1 MAGKNNE
8 QEEQLEALRQQISSK
23 GNNAVKKEQTNKPI
37 VEKQVVDN
45 EPEQVKPKPAQGKK
59 QGVRNQQAVKKQ
71 ASQSGGNQK
80 FVIIGIGAALA
91 LVIVIIVVMG
101 ITNKKSVEEQPVEEE
116 AQEIDYG
123 AVSGFAYGDDQI
135 EQLRAAGYTG
145 TEIENFQSQ
154 AMDFAQLM
162 SKARADQKLFKLE
175 NDFNFYDIESD
186 EFKSSVDN
194 TWLSLPKRT
203 DAEDFAEN
211 FAEYRVQDVNLDYE
225 KVEPRGNQLFLKVY
239 LDDNVHEDWFFLMVT
254 PEEWAK
260 LDDYGNVECEYT
272 YATRYI
278 GDNMYNLEVDP
289 DTMYITEA
297 HLNILEKYDYDSTD
311 ESTTN

>member
-1 MAGKNNE
+1 MKFYDLEWLANKCGTDNKYE
-8 QEEQLEALRQQISSK
+8 ITVKVAAEARRESEEHPVEK
-23 GNNAVKKEQTNKPI
+23 GVQTNERYISNVLLEIEEGKSPI
-37 VEKQVVDN
+37 NAHPIKVEDANTGEVTEVTDVITPEAT
-45 EPEQVKPKPAQGKK
+45 EPVEQ
-59 QGVRNQQAVKKQ
+59 
-71 ASQSGGNQK
+71 
-80 FVIIGIGAALA
+80 
-91 LVIVIIVVMG
+91 
-101 ITNKKSVEEQPVEEE
+101 VEEQPVEEE